1 MVSKLL
7 FTFFLLISHLSWA
20 QGLEEL
26 EKRNGFKD
34 IKLLSSASS
43 YEGLELKKE
52 DVSHE
57 TFPNSTLY
65 TAKKG
70 YYESIGKLKI
80 YDLEVMAYKDSIF
93 QITVI
98 TEKDPN
104 LYKGMKK
111 LFGEPEY
118 AYGSERY
125 YWSTEKLKLAYGSHS
140 RNKIQ
145 MVYFSHLMVEK
156 RKQEKKQVVENI
168 ADDF

>member
-1 MVSKLL
+1 MVRMLWVLL
-7 FTFFLLISHLSWA
+7 FLVSIGVSG
-20 QGLEEL
+20 QGLDEL

-34 IKLLSSASS
+34 IKLMSLVTK

-52 DVSHE
+52 GVEDE
-57 TFPNSTLY
+57 RFPNTTIYS
-65 TAKKG
+65 AKKG
-70 YYESIGKLKI
+70 YYETIGKLKI
-80 YDLEVMAYKDSIF
+80 YDLEVYAYKDSIY
-93 QITVI
+93 QINVV

-125 YWSTEKLKLAYGSHS
+125 YWGTDKLRLAYGSYS
-140 RNKIQ
+140 RNKIE

-156 RKQEKKQVVENI
+156 RKQEKKQVVEDI

>member
-1 MVSKLL
+1 MRLVGVLILIFSA
-7 FTFFLLISHLSWA
+7 FTVFG

-26 EKRNGFKD
+26 DKRNGFKD
-34 IKLLSSASS
+34 IKLMSSASS
-43 YEGLELKKE
+43 YEGLELDKTEVE
-52 DVSHE
+52 DE
-57 TFPNSTLY
+57 TFPNTSIY

-80 YDLEVMAYKDSIF
+80 HDLEVYAYKDSIYK
-93 QITVI
+93 IIVI

-118 AYGSERY
+118 AYGTERY
-125 YWSTEKLKLAYGSHS
+125 YWNTDKLKLAYTSHS
-140 RNKIQ
+140 RNKIE
-145 MVYFSHLMVEK
+145 MEYFSFLMVEK
-156 RKQEKKQVVENI
+156 RKQEKKQVVEEI

>member
-1 MVSKLL
+1 MVRKIWLL
-7 FTFFLLISHLSWA
+7 LVLFVPTMLSA

-34 IKLLSSASS
+34 IKLVSSVSS

-52 DVSHE
+52 EVDDE
-57 TFPNSTLY
+57 TFPKSTLY

-70 YYESIGKLKI
+70 FYESIGKLKI
-80 YDLEVMAYKDSIF
+80 YELEVLAYKDSIY
-93 QITVI
+93 QIKVI

-118 AYGSERY
+118 AYGREQY
-125 YWSTEKLKLAYGSHS
+125 YWNTDKLKLAYGSHS
-140 RNKIQ
+140 RNKIE
-145 MVYFSHLMVEK
+145 MIYFSYLMVEK
-156 RKQEKKQVVENI
+156 RKQEKKQVVEDI
-168 ADDF
+168 VDDF